1 MRLVSL
7 PDAGMGL
14 SRAEIADLFR
24 PFEGRHVASDDPEW
38 QEEVRRRDGLIWKR
52 LGQRVFRGLK
62 PRRKRTLGE
71 IKREYAKVW
80 RKDESDGYDMAQPVP
95 KYSPWEWDG
104 RLFFANKFGGVRVRL
119 LLMMRTIE
127 RLRPARMLEVGYGN
141 GMNLVYLASCFPQVE
156 FHGIELTDEGVAA
169 ARAFQAR
176 DELPRRMHDFS
187 PLPVR
192 DPTAFK
198 RIRFLQGNAA
208 ALPFEDGSIDLVLTV
223 LALEQMESI
232 RDRALSEIGRVAR
245 GHALMIEPFRD
256 MNPWGR
262 RAWRNVMAR
271 DYFRGHI
278 ADLPRYGLDPVWAV
292 GDMPQELFLRVCAVL
307 AQRRR

>member
-7 PDAGMGL
+7 PDAGLGL
-14 SRAEIADLFR
+14 SRDEIADLFR
-24 PFEGRHVASDDPEW
+24 PYEGREVVSDDPEW
-38 QEEVRRRDGLIWKR
+38 REEVRRRDGLVWRR
-52 LGQRVFRGLK
+52 LGQRMFRGLK
-62 PRRKRTLGE
+62 PRRKRTLSE

-80 RKDESDGYDMAQPVP
+80 RKDEADGYDLATEVP
-95 KYSPWEWDG
+95 KYSPWEWGG

-119 LLMMRTIE
+119 LLMMRTIQ
-127 RLRPARMLEVGYGN
+127 RLRPSRVLEVGYGN
-141 GMNLVYLASCFPQVE
+141 GMNLVYLASCFPEIE
-156 FHGIELTDEGVAA
+156 FHGVELTDEGVAA
-169 ARAFQAR
+169 ARAFQKQDA
-176 DELPRRMHDFS
+176 LPARMHDFS
-187 PLPVR
+187 PLAVR
-192 DPTAFK
+192 DPMAFK

-223 LALEQMESI
+223 LALEQMENI

-271 DYFRGHI
+271 DYFRGRI

-292 GDMPQELFLRVCAVL
+292 GDMPQELFLGVCAVL
-307 AQRRR
+307 TQRRR